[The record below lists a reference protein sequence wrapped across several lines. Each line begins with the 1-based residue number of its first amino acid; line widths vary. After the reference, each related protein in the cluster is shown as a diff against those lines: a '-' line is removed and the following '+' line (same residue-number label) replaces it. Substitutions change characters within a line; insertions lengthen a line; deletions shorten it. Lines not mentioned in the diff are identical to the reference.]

1 MHFMQGQIVCVCIY
15 VCACESSSN
24 NSKRER
30 DRAYIYD
37 EGERGREVERGRES
51 KKETK
56 KKGEMKRVRPIII
69 QTNSMKG
76 AGKCVCDE
84 QQDGPPDSERES
96 PVVYMTETER
106 RKTQQ
111 RKEKKHFTFEHSKAM
126 HIQDNHTGSHR
137 EYTGMQAMDRER
149 ERHTHRR

>member
-1 MHFMQGQIVCVCIY
+1 MTKVKKMEVFACISCRDRS
-15 VCACESSSN
+15 CACAYMYVRVSRAATIPRE
-24 NSKRER
+24 RER

-111 RKEKKHFTFEHSKAM
+111 RKEQASCVRTQQSHA
-126 HIQDNHTGSHR
+126 HTRHSHR
-137 EYTGMQAMDRER
+137 
-149 ERHTHRR
+149 